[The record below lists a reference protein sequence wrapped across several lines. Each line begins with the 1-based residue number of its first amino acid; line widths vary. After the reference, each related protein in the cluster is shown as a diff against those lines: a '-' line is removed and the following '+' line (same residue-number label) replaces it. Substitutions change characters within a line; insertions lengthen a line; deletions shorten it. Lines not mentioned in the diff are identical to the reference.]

1 MEQPITQHALEIRN
15 LRTSFFLKN
24 GKELKAVNDISFSIE
39 RGELLGLAGE
49 SGSGKSVM
57 LKTIFRVVPSPG
69 KILGGEILYRGDNIL
84 QYSEKEMRSL
94 RGKAF
99 SMIFQE
105 PMSALN
111 PSYTVGWQ
119 IEEVYRLHGA
129 YTRAERRDMAIEM
142 LRKVRIPDPEKRLR
156 EYPFQFSGGMRQR
169 VLIAIALACKPD
181 ILFADEP
188 TTALDVTVQADI
200 MDLLE
205 TLRNETGTS
214 MMIISHNLNLLAER
228 CERIVVMYCGQLMEV
243 GKTSDM
249 LNNPAHPYTI
259 GLLNSTVDI
268 EKPDAHYTAIPGDIA
283 DASAKGTGCMFAARC
298 SRATP
303 RCFAEMPPMEQIGE
317 NHFCRCHHMGE

>member
-1 MEQPITQHALEIRN
+1 MEIKH

-24 GKELKAVNDISFSIE
+24 GKELKAVNDVTFDIK

-69 KILGGEILYRGDNIL
+69 KILGGEIRYKGDDIL
-84 QYSEKEMRSL
+84 KYTEKDMRRL

-119 IEEVYRLHGA
+119 IEEVYKLHGK
-129 YTRAERRDMAIEM
+129 YSKAERREMAVDM
-142 LRKVRIPDPEKRLR
+142 LRRVRIPNPEKRAQ
-156 EYPFQFSGGMRQR
+156 EFPFQFSGGMRQR

-181 ILFADEP
+181 VLFADEP

-228 CERIVVMYCGQLMEV
+228 CERIIVMYCGQLMEV
-243 GKTSDM
+243 GKTADM
-249 LNNPAHPYTI
+249 LHSPAHPYTI

-268 EKPDAHYTAIPGDIA
+268 ERPEDHYTAIPGDIA
-283 DASAKGTGCMFAARC
+283 DASIEGLGCMFAPRC

-303 RCFAEMPPMEQIGE
+303 RCFSEMPPMVQIGE
-317 NHFCRCHHMGE
+317 GHLCRCHHMGE